1 MTNGPGPV
9 PPYPPAQSKATA
21 TTLRAIFLAITAISC
36 GFLSCLPLLHLAVR
50 RRRAMDWVFFWTGTA
65 VSIAS
70 FATIGTLSDEN
81 PWTDVALL
89 TVIALVPLVGVH
101 YLVAD
106 LALARAEGAPGYP
119 SYATTVPYPPPHQP
133 APPHPQADYNPYR
146 ATPPA
151 PTPPPPPAPQ
161 AHVPPQP
168 PAPPHQPRINQV
180 RAELDELS
188 DLLRKQEGG
197 Q

>member
-1 MTNGPGPV
+1 MNGPGPV

-21 TTLRAIFLAITAISC
+21 ITLRAIFLTITAISC
-36 GFLSCLPLLHLAVR
+36 GFLSGLPLLHLAIQR
-50 RRRAMDWVFFWTGTA
+50 RRTMDWVFFWICTA

-70 FATIGTLSDEN
+70 FATVGTLPEES
-81 PWTDVALL
+81 PWTDVAML
-89 TVIALVPLVGVH
+89 TAIALVPLVGVH

-106 LALARAEGAPGYP
+106 LALHRAAAVPGYP
-119 SYATTVPYPPPHQP
+119 SYATTVPYPPPHQQ
-133 APPHPQADYNPYR
+133 APPQPPVDYNPYR
-146 ATPPA
+146 T
-151 PTPPPPPAPQ
+151 TPPPPAAPQ
-161 AHVPPQP
+161 APVPPQS
-168 PAPPHQPRINQV
+168 PASPHPHPHPPRINQV

>member
-21 TTLRAIFLAITAISC
+21 TALRAVFLTITAISC
-36 GFLSCLPLLHLAVR
+36 GFLACLPLLHLAVR
-50 RRRAMDWVFFWTGTA
+50 RRRAVDWVLFWTATA
-65 VSIAS
+65 ASLAS
-70 FATIGTLSDEN
+70 FATIGTLSEKN

-133 APPHPQADYNPYR
+133 APPQPPADYNPYR
-146 ATPPA
+146 T
-151 PTPPPPPAPQ
+151 PPPPAPQ
-161 AHVPPQP
+161 APAPPQP

>member
-1 MTNGPGPV
+1 MNGPGPV

-21 TTLRAIFLAITAISC
+21 ITLRVIFLTITAISC
-36 GFLSCLPLLHLAVR
+36 GFLSGLPLLHLAIQR
-50 RRRAMDWVFFWTGTA
+50 RRTMDWVFFWICTA

-70 FATIGTLSDEN
+70 FATVGTLPEES
-81 PWTDVALL
+81 PWTDVAML
-89 TVIALVPLVGVH
+89 TAIALVPLVGVH

-106 LALARAEGAPGYP
+106 LALHRAAAVPGYP
-119 SYATTVPYPPPHQP
+119 SYATTVPYPPPHQQAPPQPPVDFNPYRTTPPPPAAPQAPVPPQSP
-133 APPHPQADYNPYR
+133 APPH
-146 ATPPA
+146 T
-151 PTPPPPPAPQ
+151 
-161 AHVPPQP
+161 H
-168 PAPPHQPRINQV
+168 PHPHPPRINQV